1 MTLVRVLSA
10 TEPWAEYQLDDGT
23 LLRFRLTACN
33 FRRTG
38 KTTEQGDPEY
48 SFTHAMQIETHARP
62 VAAEVRQLRAVAEE
76 CDYCFKPR
84 PCECDIERAKWAGHP
99 IGPADTAPSPYTAPA
114 EDCG

>member
-1 MTLVRVLSA
+1 MTLVRVLTA
-10 TEPWAEYQLDDGT
+10 TEPWAEYQLEDGT

-48 SFTHAMQIETHARP
+48 SFSHQMQIETHAP
-62 VAAEVRQLRAVAEE
+62 KQVARLFAVPER
-76 CDYCFKPR
+76 DPR
-84 PCECDIERAKWAGHP
+84 WVEPLNPGEGY
-99 IGPADTAPSPYTAPA
+99 SAPA